1 MADCFV
7 KYIYQYKLSLAIVI
21 VKIKSLFKQSAIGY
35 MEVNGFSK
43 QILLF
48 LIS

>member
-21 VKIKSLFKQSAIGY
+21 VKIKSLFNHSIFTIKMFAFNNKQKY
-35 MEVNGFSK
+35 YYK
-43 QILLF
+43 YT
-48 LIS
+48 